1 MIKNKKLSA
10 IILVVIVAAFMG
22 VYYTSAGYTK
32 PVTGTAL
39 TQSSITKADV
49 YTCPMHPEV
58 TSDKP
63 GQCPKC
69 GMDLVLKTDDKNED
83 NGKSMNKD
91 CMDKCKDKG
100 CNMDDCKGMSGGC
113 KDCSANSSDCKMMK
127 DKDCSKS
134 GCMKHN

>member
-1 MIKNKKLSA
+1 MIKRKKLSV
-10 IILVVIVAAFMG
+10 IILAVIAVSFIA
-22 VYYTSAGYTK
+22 VYYTSVGYSES
-32 PVTGTAL
+32 VSETAL
-39 TQSSITKADV
+39 NTSLNNIAAADV

-63 GQCPKC
+63 GECPKC
-69 GMDLVLKTDDKNED
+69 GMDLVLKTDDNKN
-83 NGKSMNKD
+83 MNKD

-113 KDCSANSSDCKMMK
+113 KDCSANKSDCKMMK